1 MPASHSPP
9 NDRVCV
15 RTGLRRMAAPTSC
28 LLLILAANQSAALSD
43 TSLPY
48 LVQGAPEALRFA
60 SAKSMAP
67 RPARPVAS
75 LKPPAT
81 DPPAA
86 VSPQPDAKTKPD
98 PATATASTTP
108 DPSEKA
114 NPSLAGSDSS
124 APSNPSAN
132 PNSPPVSPGIE
143 LVPDTYSPRT
153 TVRVEDLLP
162 FFAPPGQPASSKA
175 TYEMK

>member
-9 NDRVCV
+9 GDRVCV

-43 TSLPY
+43 ASLPY
-48 LVQGAPEALRFA
+48 LAQGAPEAMRFA

-86 VSPQPDAKTKPD
+86 VTPESNPKPKPD
-98 PATATASTTP
+98 SATATSPPAANP
-108 DPSEKA
+108 LEKA
-114 NPSLAGSDSS
+114 NPAAAGSDPAST
-124 APSNPSAN
+124 SNPSAN
-132 PNSPPVSPGIE
+132 PNASPPPTGVE
-143 LVPDTYSPRT
+143 LVPDTYSPRI

-162 FFAPPGQPASSKA
+162 FFAPPGQPVSKA